1 MQPLGKTPKENL
13 ISNLLLKNEIFAGG
27 VLAAGIHLSSFSKN
41 VSILTSYDKPI
52 LNKIV
57 KNFGSDLKIKNLKI
71 KSLKTIEKIR
81 YVESGLNR
89 KLFQIYKMIDKPIS
103 NLDEKKL
110 FSYLVNN
117 LKKFDLVIVNDF
129 GHNLLTPKTI
139 KFIEK
144 FKIFSYK
151 CPKQ

>member
-71 KSLKTIEKIR
+71 KVLK
-81 YVESGLNR
+81 L
-89 KLFQIYKMIDKPIS
+89 L
-103 NLDEKKL
+103 KKL
-110 FSYLVNN
+110 
-117 LKKFDLVIVNDF
+117 DM
-129 GHNLLTPKTI
+129 
-139 KFIEK
+139 
-144 FKIFSYK
+144 
-151 CPKQ
+151 